1 MLKELASTAQA
12 AVDVVLGAEEPVSA
26 ERVVGGTLPLN
37 NLSEN

>member
-26 ERVVGGTLPLN
+26 VGGTLPLN
-37 NLSEN
+37 DLSEN